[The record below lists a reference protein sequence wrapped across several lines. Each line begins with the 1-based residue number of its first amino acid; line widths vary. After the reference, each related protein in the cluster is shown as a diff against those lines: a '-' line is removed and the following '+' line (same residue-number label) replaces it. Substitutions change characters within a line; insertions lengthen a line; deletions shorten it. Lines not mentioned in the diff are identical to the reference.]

1 MPHVRLEKNPEVSI
15 GDERVLRKLM
25 YQRKLGIMRKRPQS
39 IEPYD

>member
-15 GDERVLRKLM
+15 GDERVLKLM